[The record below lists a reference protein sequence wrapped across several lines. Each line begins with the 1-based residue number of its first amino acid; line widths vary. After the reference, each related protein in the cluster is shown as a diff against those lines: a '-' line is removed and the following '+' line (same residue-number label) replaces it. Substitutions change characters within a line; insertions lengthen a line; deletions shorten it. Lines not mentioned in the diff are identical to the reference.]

1 MKSPHRLLALSAL
14 LVGCSSAAS
23 EPDTSQTGNT
33 HADTSQDDDTASG
46 AESPASGDSGDAEGA
61 ESIDEAAADADDA
74 LGAEEMATEAAPG
87 GDQPGGNS
95 ESGDGTGADG
105 EAASEPTPEM
115 ITQDSEDGAASAGA
129 EPAAGSEPAAES
141 EPAAGSEPTVVDATP
156 ATQPDEPAP
165 EDGPLEQGDTPT
177 SSVPELERYWL
188 AGGAIGNCIDNQQY
202 LRFLPMGRVEYII
215 DDKDACIPQEE
226 WATTVVG
233 GTYTLQGRTLE
244 YALEDGATTR
254 FNIGLGDSSGTPLL
268 YHHVYLPLDDGT
280 WRSEHYFERRNVDG
294 ELERLQHVLVDLSF
308 SEDITA
314 GATDEC
320 RVTISFSIER
330 IDEAPELVEYAGT
343 ADDLPCTLGESALG
357 REIQIESLDFSEH
370 PSWVPANLATVL
382 PGSRLL
388 FDASEPEFLFA
399 MWYSGEEGVPER
411 LE

>member
-1 MKSPHRLLALSAL
+1 MLL
-14 LVGCSSAAS
+14 GCSSAAT

-33 HADTSQDDDTASG
+33 HADADVSQDEGTSSD
-46 AESPASGDSGDAEGA
+46 AESPASGDTGDAEGA

-74 LGAEEMATEAAPG
+74 LGADEMAPQAADVGSPLG
-87 GDQPGGNS
+87 ASDDPAGDG

-105 EAASEPTPEM
+105 EAASEPTPDM
-115 ITQDSEDGAASAGA
+115 VTQGSEEGAGSA
-129 EPAAGSEPAAES
+129 ETQPATEGSEPVAA
-141 EPAAGSEPTVVDATP
+141 DDTP
-156 ATQPDEPAP
+156 ATQPDEPTPA
-165 EDGPLEQGDTPT
+165 DVPLGQGDAPGM
-177 SSVPELERYWL
+177 SVPELERYWL

-233 GTYTLQGRTLE
+233 GTYTLEGRTLE

-254 FNIGLGDSSGTPLL
+254 FDIGLGESSGTPLL
-268 YHHVYLPLDDGT
+268 YHHVYLPLDDVT

-294 ELERLQHVLVDLSF
+294 EIERLQHVLVDLSF
-308 SEDITA
+308 SEDITV
-314 GATDEC
+314 GATEEC
-320 RVTISFSIER
+320 RVTISFSVER
-330 IDEAPELVEYAGT
+330 IDEAPEVVEYTGT

-370 PSWVPANLATVL
+370 PSWVPANLSTVL